1 MNSNRTY
8 MHGYHLPCKW
18 FFYSFFLSPLSTSD
32 SPHFIFLIPF
42 LNSLSLINILSFHQ
56 TLSFHQINFL
66 TDQRYRPKPHC
77 RFVGFFFPHH
87 QFVGRWLF
95 FCCGG
100 LFLLGCSLGC
110 VGFDW
115 SLVSILCGFR
125 LFRWWLCG
133 FLGCFRS
140 VRDDR
145 VWVVLG
151 LWERWHC

>member
-1 MNSNRTY
+1 

-100 LFLLGCSLGC
+100 LFLLGC
-110 VGFDW
+110 VGSDW
-115 SLVSILCGFR
+115 SLVSILLHSGF
-125 LFRWWLCG
+125 WLVVG
-133 FLGCFRS
+133 VDL
-140 VRDDR
+140 
-145 VWVVLG
+145 VWVPIVPMVAMWLFG
-151 LWERWHC
+151 LF